1 MSLFGLRNHTNALKR
16 LVLISEVLISE
27 ETSLIWE
34 SGSRSDFLPLFLVGK
49 IESEISSLQFSV
61 FSLIKGMQWIRTE
74 IVSLSKVGCF
84 GKFFI
89 MEVVPVILGFPKG
102 SDL

>member
-27 ETSLIWE
+27 YTSLIWE
-34 SGSRSDFLPLFLVGK
+34 SGPGSDSATVLVGK
-49 IESEISSLQFSV
+49 IESEISCLQFSV

-74 IVSLSKVGCF
+74 IVSLSKVDA
-84 GKFFI
+84 
-89 MEVVPVILGFPKG
+89 LGN
-102 SDL
+102 SLLWRLSCAS

>member
-34 SGSRSDFLPLFLVGK
+34 SGPGSDSATVLVGK

-61 FSLIKGMQWIRTE
+61 FSLIQGMQWIRTE
-74 IVSLSKVGCF
+74 IVSHSKVDA
-84 GKFFI
+84 
-89 MEVVPVILGFPKG
+89 LGN
-102 SDL
+102 SLLWRLSCAS